1 MKSKELQKMVSI
13 MKQNINEIKRLDLN
27 QLSITGKKN
36 DIDLHEAYDIEQ

>member
-1 MKSKELQKMVSI
+1 MRSKELQKMVSI

-36 DIDLHEAYDIEQ
+36 DIDLQELVDW

>member
-1 MKSKELQKMVSI
+1 MRSKELQKMVSI

-36 DIDLHEAYDIEQ
+36 DIDLQELVD